1 MEPSI
6 LLILL
11 LVILTVHFVT
21 GRLLEFL
28 NLRSLRSDLPEEVS
42 AFYDPERYKR
52 STAYTRTNIRFGFLT
67 STLSFAL
74 MFTVLSF
81 GWFGRLDVWI
91 RSFQFGESVTSLLF
105 FGFLFIG
112 SDLLQIPLQVYD
124 TFVIEERYG
133 FNKTSPRTFITDKL
147 KGYLLALLIGG
158 PLLLLFLWLAGSF
171 GPSFWIYFWV
181 VSGLF
186 TLFMTIFYTSLI
198 LPLFNKLKPLDVGEL
213 RDALE
218 DFGRRAGFPLKN
230 IYVMDGSKRSSKSNA
245 FFSGLGKRKKIVLF
259 DTLVAKHSVPEL
271 VAVLAHEVGHYVK
284 KHVLVSYLIGLLQS
298 GFILFLLSR
307 MLFSPAL
314 SEALGAQQSGLH
326 LNLLAFGILFS
337 PVSQLLGIAANLLS
351 RRNEF
356 EADAY
361 AAKTAGR
368 DAMASAL
375 KKLSVDNLSNLY
387 PHPAYVFFHY
397 SHPPLLARLEAL
409 KV

>member
-1 MEPSI
+1 MESSI

-11 LVILTVHFVT
+11 LVILSVHFVT
-21 GRLLEFL
+21 GRVLEFL
-28 NLRSLRSDLPEEVS
+28 NLRNLRSDLPEEAS

-52 STAYTRTNIRFGFLT
+52 SAAYARTNARFGFLT
-67 STLSFAL
+67 STLSFML
-74 MFTVLSF
+74 MFIILSL
-81 GWFGRLDVWI
+81 GWFGRLDIWL
-91 RSFQFGESVTSLLF
+91 RSFQYGESVTSLLF

-112 SDLLQIPLQVYD
+112 SDLLQIPFQVYD

-158 PLLLLFLWLAGSF
+158 PLLWLFLWLAGSF

-186 TLFMTIFYTSLI
+186 TLFMTVFYTSLI
-198 LPLFNKLKPLDVGEL
+198 LPLFNKLKPLDAGAL

-259 DTLVAKHSVPEL
+259 DTLIEQHSVPEL

-284 KHVLVSYLIGLLQS
+284 KHVLISYLLGLLQS

-307 MLFSPAL
+307 MLFSSEL
-314 SEALGAQQSGLH
+314 SEALGAHQTGLH

-337 PVSQLLGIAANLLS
+337 PVSQVLGIAANLLS

-361 AAKTAGR
+361 AAKTAGA

>member
-1 MEPSI
+1 MESSI

-21 GRLLEFL
+21 GRVLEFL

-42 AFYDPERYKR
+42 AFYDPEHYKR
-52 STAYTRTNIRFGFLT
+52 STAYARTNIRFGFLT

-74 MFTVLSF
+74 MFTVLSL
-81 GWFGRLDVWI
+81 GWFGRLDIWI
-91 RSFQFGESVTSLLF
+91 RSFQYSESVTSLLF

-112 SDLLQIPLQVYD
+112 SDLLQIPFQVYD

-198 LPLFNKLKPLDVGEL
+198 LPLFNKLKPLDAGEL

-218 DFGRRAGFPLKN
+218 DFGRRAGFPMKN

-259 DTLVAKHSVPEL
+259 DTLVEKHSVPEL

-361 AAKTAGR
+361 AAKTAGS

-397 SHPPLLARLEAL
+397 SHPPLLARLDAL

>member
-1 MEPSI
+1 MESSI
-6 LLILL
+6 ILILL
-11 LVILTVHFVT
+11 LVILSVHFVT
-21 GRLLEFL
+21 DRVLEFL
-28 NLRSLRSDLPEEVS
+28 NLRSLRADLPEEVS
-42 AFYDPERYKR
+42 AFYDPERYER
-52 STAYTRTNIRFGFLT
+52 STAYARTNIRFGFLT
-67 STLSFAL
+67 STLSFGL
-74 MFTVLSF
+74 MFAVLSQ
-81 GWFGRLDVWI
+81 GWFGSLDIWL
-91 RSFQFGESVTSLLF
+91 RSFQYGESVTSLIF
-105 FGFLFIG
+105 FGFLFIA
-112 SDLLQIPLQVYD
+112 SDLLQIPFQVYD

-158 PLLLLFLWLAGSF
+158 PLLWLFLWLAMSF

-186 TLFMTIFYTSLI
+186 TLFMTVFYTSLI
-198 LPLFNKLKPLDVGEL
+198 LPLFNKLKPLDAGAL

-218 DFGRRAGFPLKN
+218 EFGCRAGFPLKN

-259 DTLVAKHSVPEL
+259 DTLIEQHSVPEL

-284 KHVLVSYLIGLLQS
+284 KHVLISYLLGLLQS
-298 GFILFLLSR
+298 GFILFLLSK
-307 MLFSPAL
+307 MLFSPEL
-314 SEALGAQQSGLH
+314 SEALGAQQTGLH
-326 LNLLAFGILFS
+326 LNLLAFGVLFS
-337 PVSQLLGIAANLLS
+337 PVSQVLGIAANLLS

-356 EADAY
+356 EADAF
-361 AAKTAGR
+361 AAETAGG
-368 DAMASAL
+368 DAMAGAL

-397 SHPPLLARLEAL
+397 SHPPLLARLKAL